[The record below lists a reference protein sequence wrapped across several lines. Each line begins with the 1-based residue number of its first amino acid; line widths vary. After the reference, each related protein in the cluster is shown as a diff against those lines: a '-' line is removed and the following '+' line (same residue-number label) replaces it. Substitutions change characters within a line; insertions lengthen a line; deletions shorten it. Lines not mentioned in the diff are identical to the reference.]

1 MDGMFVLKLSMLQAR
16 LPDLQVDIIN
26 AAGNEQAQLSSEFQT
41 AISSRHAVH
50 PAHPILAAGTASGR
64 MHIYR

>member
-1 MDGMFVLKLSMLQAR
+1 MFVLQPAILQAAA
-16 LPDLQVDIIN
+16 LQVDIIN
-26 AAGNEQAQLSSEFQT
+26 ATGKEQMQVSSEFQT